1 MGPIGSGVHNTAWL
15 AILAFAAISCQA
27 QTFTRFEIGGQ
38 ITNCID
44 CDAAQSAIGPEA
56 TYNFNQHFAL
66 DSSLV
71 LSPRTPDFIGDTQGG
86 HSVQFLTGA
95 KASIRSPRLTLFAK
109 ARPGFVRWDNAITG
123 VTSTNPIE
131 FSFGSRTYFAL
142 NFAGGVQVSINPR
155 IRLDAELGDT
165 RLWLTNILSHSNDVQ
180 ISTGISYLPG
190 NLKLIHRESPASH
203 RFFDRT
209 NVLLLSAGLLAQV
222 ADGVTTQRNQ
232 ANCRRFNATTAPF
245 PLDCA
250 QVEANPVARPFVAQG
265 WPGQIPLVGLV
276 TTGEV
281 MLMHTIHR
289 MGYHKIERMV
299 PIPLAIGNAHAA
311 YDNLQDHR

>member
-1 MGPIGSGVHNTAWL
+1 MSRTLCGWQFSH
-15 AILAFAAISCQA
+15 AAISSQA

-44 CDAAQSAIGPEA
+44 CDAAQLAIGPEA
-56 TYNFNQHFAL
+56 TLNFNQHFAL

-71 LSPRTPDFIGDTQGG
+71 FSPKTPDFIGETEGG

-109 ARPGFVRWDNAITG
+109 ARPGFVRWDHAITG

-131 FSFGSRTYFAL
+131 FSFGSRMYFAL
-142 NFAGGVQVSINPR
+142 NFAGGVQVAISPR

-165 RLWLTNILSHSNDVQ
+165 RFRLTNILGHENNVQ
-180 ISTGISYLPG
+180 ISTGISYSPG
-190 NLKLIHRESPASH
+190 NLKLVHREAAASH

-209 NVLLLSAGLLAQV
+209 NVLLLSAGVLAQV

-232 ANCRRFNATTAPF
+232 ANCRRFNTTIAPF

-250 QVEANPVARPFVAQG
+250 REEANPLARPFVTQG
-265 WPGQIPLVGLV
+265 WAGQVALIGLV
-276 TTGEV
+276 TSGEV
-281 MLMHTIHR
+281 LLMHTIHR
-289 MGYHKIERMV
+289 LGYHKVERIV

-311 YDNLQDHR
+311 YDNLQNHR